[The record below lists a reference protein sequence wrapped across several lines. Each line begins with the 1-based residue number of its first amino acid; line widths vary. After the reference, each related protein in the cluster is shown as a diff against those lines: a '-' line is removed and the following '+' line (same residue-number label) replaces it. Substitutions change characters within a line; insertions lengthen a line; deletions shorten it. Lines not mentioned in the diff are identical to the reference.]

1 MSVMLRASCTTGSNR
16 LAGNVRSRRR
26 KGRYARIPKNF
37 RKTLIDNIPFSMP
50 DLTNRKEEQPH
61 WYALWVYR
69 GLVIPVTALC
79 VEKGIRT
86 YRPMRL
92 VEQFTD
98 SGLEY
103 KEEAVL
109 ASLLFVR
116 TTPDE
121 LAALQRDSKNRSVP
135 YCYPGTR
142 IPAPIADRD
151 MEIFMLVV
159 KHGAAHVEQVEF
171 PIDRG
176 DRVRVIDGMFKGAE
190 GYIRRVH
197 GSRRF
202 VVALEGVVA
211 IAVTHIPRQYLERV
225 EPSA

>member
-1 MSVMLRASCTTGSNR
+1 
-16 LAGNVRSRRR
+16 
-26 KGRYARIPKNF
+26 
-37 RKTLIDNIPFSMP
+37 MP
-50 DLTNRKEEQPH
+50 DLTKRNEEQPH

-69 GLVIPVTALC
+69 GLTAPVIAQC
-79 VEKGIRT
+79 AEKGIRT
-86 YRPMRL
+86 YQPMRL

-98 SGLEY
+98 DGLDY
-103 KEEAVL
+103 KEEPVL
-109 ASLLFVR
+109 SSLLFVR
-116 TTPDE
+116 TTLAE
-121 LAALQRDSKNRSVP
+121 LAGLQRDSKNRGLP

-142 IPAPIADRD
+142 MPAPIEDKA

-171 PIDRG
+171 PIDKG
-176 DRVRVIDGMFKGAE
+176 DRVRVTEGMFKGAE

-211 IAVTHIPRQYLERV
+211 IAVTHVPRQFLELV
-225 EPSA
+225 NPPA